1 MDNKFQE
8 NLRNIAIIAHIDHGK
23 TTLVDGLLR
32 QSGIFRDNEV
42 VSERIMDSNELEKE
56 RGITILAKNTAVNFK
71 DYKINIVD
79 TPGHAD
85 FGGEVERVLQMT
97 DGALLL
103 VDALEG
109 PMAQTKF
116 VLRKALE
123 KNLRI
128 IVVINKIDRPEA
140 RPDEVLNE
148 VFDLFVELEAQDW
161 QLDFP
166 VVYTNAKEGTA
177 NMDYNQRGQNLQ
189 PLFELIC
196 REIPPPQGE
205 REKTLQLQIN
215 SLDYN
220 DYVGRI
226 GIGRIKNGTIR
237 SGDNIALCKNNGKL
251 ETHTVTRLWTFSG
264 LTRKDTEFASTGDII
279 AIAGLGKINIGETV
293 TDSVDPSPLSFTKI
307 DEPTMTINI
316 LVNNSPFSGHDG
328 EYLTSRQLQK
338 RIYRE
343 AETNVSLI
351 VTPTDS
357 PEVFEVS
364 GRGELH
370 LGIFL
375 ETLRREGYEFQIS
388 QPKPL
393 LKTIDG
399 KVCEPFEHLFINLPE
414 DFSGRIIELIG
425 ERGGELINMK
435 PAGEGKN
442 VKLEFIIPSRG
453 LIGFRSELLTETSGE
468 GVMAHLFDRYG
479 PLKGKING
487 RRRGA
492 LIAFETGEATTF
504 GLHGA
509 EKRGSLFIRP
519 GERVYAGM
527 IIGINSREQDL
538 EVNVCKTKHLTNH
551 RASGAEDAL
560 RLAPP
565 QQMNLEQAM
574 VFISADELAEI
585 TPKKIRLRKKIL
597 DSNSRRRKKFS

>member
-1 MDNKFQE
+1 LNIEFQN

-32 QSGIFRDNEV
+32 QSGIFRENEV
-42 VSERIMDSNELEKE
+42 ISERVMDSNDLEKE

-71 DYKINIVD
+71 DIKINIVD

-85 FGGEVERVLQMT
+85 FGGEVERVLQMA

-177 NMDYNQRGQNLQ
+177 TLDYTEPGENIQ

-196 REIPPPQGE
+196 EEIPHPNGD

-226 GIGRIKNGTIR
+226 GIGRIKNGRIR
-237 SGDNIALCKNNGKL
+237 SGEEIALCKNNGNV
-251 ETHTVTRLWTFSG
+251 ETHIITKLWTFSG
-264 LTRKDTEFASTGDII
+264 LKKKETDTAHAGDII
-279 AIAGLGKINIGETV
+279 ALAGLGKINIGETV
-293 TDSVDPSPLSFTKI
+293 TDRANPIPLSFSRI

-316 LVNNSPFSGHDG
+316 MVNDSPFSGHDG

-343 AETNVSLI
+343 AETNVSLK
-351 VTPTDS
+351 VAPTDS

-414 DFSGRIIELIG
+414 EFSGRIIELIG
-425 ERGGELINMK
+425 ERRGELVNMK

-468 GVMAHLFDRYG
+468 GVMHHLFDHYG
-479 PLKGKING
+479 PLKEKFP
-487 RRRGA
+487 RRHRGA

-504 GLHGA
+504 GLHSA
-509 EKRGSLFIRP
+509 EKRGTLFIRP

-560 RLAPP
+560 RLSPP
-565 QQMNLEQAM
+565 RQMNLEEAM
-574 VFISADELAEI
+574 VFIADDELAEI
-585 TPKKIRLRKKIL
+585 TPRKIRLRKKML
-597 DSNSRRRKKFS
+597 DSNKRRRKKFS

>member
-1 MDNKFQE
+1 MGTENKE
-8 NLRNIAIIAHIDHGK
+8 KIRNIALIAHIDHGK

-32 QSGIFRDNEV
+32 QSGIFRENEV
-42 VSERIMDSNELEKE
+42 IAERVMDSNELEKE
-56 RGITILAKNTAVNFK
+56 RGITILAKNTAVNFGEF
-71 DYKINIVD
+71 KINIVD

-166 VVYTNAKEGTA
+166 VVYTNARKGTA
-177 NMDYNQRGQNLQ
+177 SMEYNQQGASLQ

-196 REIPPPQGE
+196 REIPAPRGSSE
-205 REKTLQLQIN
+205 EILQVQIN
-215 SLDYN
+215 SLDYS
-220 DYVGRI
+220 DFVGRI

-237 SGDNIALCKNNGKL
+237 AGQEVGLCKDNGEVEIHKI
-251 ETHTVTRLWTFSG
+251 TRLWTFSG
-264 LTRKDTEFASTGDII
+264 LKKKETPFASAGDII
-279 AIAGLGKINIGETV
+279 AIAGLGTINIGETI
-293 TDSVDPSPLSFTKI
+293 TDPIEPSPLDFASI

-316 LVNNSPFSGHDG
+316 MVNDSPFSGQEGD
-328 EYLTSRQLQK
+328 YLTSRQLQK
-338 RIYRE
+338 RLLRE
-343 AETNVSLI
+343 AETNVSLR
-351 VTPTDS
+351 VATTDS

-388 QPKPL
+388 QPRPL
-393 LKTIDG
+393 LKTING
-399 KVCEPFEHLFINLPE
+399 KVSEPFEYLYINLPQV
-414 DFSGRIIELIG
+414 FSGRVIELIG
-425 ERGGELINMK
+425 ERRGELVNMK
-435 PAGEGKN
+435 PAGEGGN
-442 VKLEFIIPSRG
+442 LKLEFIVPSRG

-468 GVMAHLFDRYG
+468 GVMHHLFDHYG
-479 PLKGKING
+479 PVKERFTG
-487 RRRGA
+487 RRQGA
-492 LIAFETGEATTF
+492 LLAFEAGEATTF
-504 GLHGA
+504 GLFNA
-509 EKRGSLFIRP
+509 EKRGTLFIKP
-519 GERVYAGM
+519 GEKVYTGM

-565 QQMNLEQAM
+565 RQLSLEEAM
-574 VFISADELAEI
+574 VFINEDELAEI
-585 TPKKIRLRKKIL
+585 TPKKIRLRKKML
-597 DSNSRRRKKFS
+597 DPNRRRRKKTS